1 MKRTLTICLILGAG
15 LALGTA
21 ACRGKSPE
29 ASVAASEETGR
40 QSLSLS
46 PEAVAAAGL
55 RTERAE
61 TRSFSVPISA
71 YGVVQFNPRSHYH
84 LTARVP
90 GRIEE
95 IFAFEGTRVKAGQ
108 RLLTFYS
115 PDFLAAESELLQML
129 ERQKMAQRS
138 GDTDDRV
145 MADRMLDAAEKKLRF
160 LGLAEEEI
168 QGLKQKKETLLLLP
182 IRSPIQGTI
191 NDCPAV
197 TGNFVD
203 AGTLLLEISDLGTVW
218 VEARVF
224 EKDIALLEAGLR
236 AEVAL
241 AALPDEKFPGRLTVI
256 GATVDEASRTAKAV
270 VEVANTG
277 ERLKP
282 GMSASVRLY
291 PLRPTKVLAVPE
303 AAARKVEGRDIVF
316 VAGPDRTFTA
326 REVKI
331 GRTLEG
337 FVEVLSGLAEGES
350 VVTEGSL
357 ALKSELLKTS
367 LEGE

>member
-1 MKRTLTICLILGAG
+1 MKRTLTICLILGI
-15 LALGTA
+15 ALMVGMSG
-21 ACRGKSPE
+21 CRGKTSAPAE
-29 ASVAASEETGR
+29 TAVEEVPSQTI
-40 QSLSLS
+40 SLS
-46 PEAVAAAGL
+46 PEAVAAVGL
-55 RTERAE
+55 KTERAE
-61 TRSFSVPISA
+61 IRSFSVPISA

-95 IFAFEGTRVKAGQ
+95 ILAFEGTRVQVGQ
-108 RLLTFYS
+108 RLMTFYS

-203 AGTLLLEISDLGTVW
+203 AGTLLLEISDLRTVW

-236 AEVAL
+236 AEVSL
-241 AALPDEKFPGRLTVI
+241 AALPDEKFQGRLTVI

-270 VEVANTG
+270 VEVANAG

-303 AAARKVEGRDIVF
+303 AAVRKVEGREVVF
-316 VAGPDRTFTA
+316 VAGPDRTFTI
-326 REVKI
+326 REVKTS
-331 GRTLEG
+331 RVLEG